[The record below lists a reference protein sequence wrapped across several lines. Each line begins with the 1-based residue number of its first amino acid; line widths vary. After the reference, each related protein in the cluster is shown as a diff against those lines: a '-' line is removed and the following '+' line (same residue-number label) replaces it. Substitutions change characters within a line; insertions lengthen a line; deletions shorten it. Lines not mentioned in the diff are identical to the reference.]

1 MARESIY
8 NLVPEQYVEQAK
20 PPMYRSRHDP
30 TAPVTGSTFGTHGT
44 TQLHGAGVVKK
55 RAAATFGP
63 QNKTNPNP
71 QTYLKRGAPLEL
83 PAPTAFKYPDARR
96 KPAVPKIED
105 RPVMGI
111 QTAKNFITA
120 NAVEAILQVPQGLG
134 ETEPDYLAKADYGK
148 VPEYLSQVKEEIRR
162 ENDMIDA
169 YVMEMGRAQGAVEE
183 PGEELVEMSAAERN
197 ELVRALK
204 RKWDAVN
211 AKYQKM
217 AHTVKLDTVGKV
229 KRKEGMEK
237 ELVQIEAD
245 IERLERPG
253 PVYVSS

>member
-1 MARESIY
+1 MGRALDP
-8 NLVPEQYVEQAK
+8 N
-20 PPMYRSRHDP
+20 RSLRNI
-30 TAPVTGSTFGTHGT
+30 
-44 TQLHGAGVVKK
+44 L
-55 RAAATFGP
+55 
-63 QNKTNPNP
+63 NM
-71 QTYLKRGAPLEL
+71 PLT
-83 PAPTAFKYPDARR
+83 PSCF
-96 KPAVPKIED
+96 
-105 RPVMGI
+105 
-111 QTAKNFITA
+111 Q
-120 NAVEAILQVPQGLG
+120 
-134 ETEPDYLAKADYGK
+134 ADYGK
-148 VPEYLSQVKEEIRR
+148 VPEYLGQVKEEIRR

-183 PGEELVEMSAAERN
+183 PGEELIEMSAAERS

>member
-1 MARESIY
+1 
-8 NLVPEQYVEQAK
+8 
-20 PPMYRSRHDP
+20 
-30 TAPVTGSTFGTHGT
+30 
-44 TQLHGAGVVKK
+44 
-55 RAAATFGP
+55 
-63 QNKTNPNP
+63 
-71 QTYLKRGAPLEL
+71 
-83 PAPTAFKYPDARR
+83 
-96 KPAVPKIED
+96 
-105 RPVMGI
+105 MGI

-148 VPEYLSQVKEEIRR
+148 VPEYLGQVKEEIRR

-183 PGEELVEMSAAERN
+183 PGEELIEMSAAERS

>member
-8 NLVPEQYVEQAK
+8 NLVPEQYVEQPK
-20 PPMYRSRHDP
+20 PPMYRSQHDP
-30 TAPVTGSTFGTHGT
+30 RAPVTGSTFGTQGT
-44 TQLHGAGVVKK
+44 TQLIGAGVVKK
-55 RAAATFGP
+55 RGASTFGP
-63 QNKTNPNP
+63 QNKSNPNP
-71 QTYLKRGAPLEL
+71 QTYLRRGKDFEL
-83 PAPTAFKYPDARR
+83 PTPKSFSYSDARR
-96 KPAVPKIED
+96 KPSVPRLEE

-134 ETEPDYLAKADYGK
+134 ETEPNYLAKADYGK
-148 VPEYLSQVKEEIRR
+148 VPDYLGQVKEEIRR
-162 ENDMIDA
+162 ENEMIDA

-183 PGEELVEMSAAERN
+183 PGEELIEMSPGERS

-217 AHTVKLDTVGKV
+217 ACAKLDTVGKI
-229 KRKEGMEK
+229 KRKEDMEK
-237 ELVQIEAD
+237 ELMQIEAD